1 MIRFI
6 ISGGREKVSE
16 PAKINTIKVGVSSC
30 LLGEKVRYDGGHKH
44 DHYITDTLGRF
55 FTFFPV
61 CPEVGCGLPVPRE
74 AMRLE
79 GDSASPRLVTIKT
92 RMDLTDQ
99 MLDYCRR
106 MTVALEKEDLCGFI
120 FKKNSPSSG
129 LFRVKVYNKGV
140 PAKTG
145 RGLFADALVKHFP
158 LLPVEEEGRLYDMG
172 IRENFI
178 ERVFAWRRW
187 KDYLAGERSMGELV
201 DFHTVHKL
209 QLMAHSPQI
218 FREMGKLVAE
228 GKNMDRTQLLDRYQ
242 ELFMGALTLQATVTK
257 NTDVLMHIMGYFKK
271 DISGEEKQELLEIIR
286 QYHERLIPLIVPVTL
301 LRHYVN
307 KYDEPYLKKQL
318 YLNPH
323 PMELMLR
330 NHV

>member
-1 MIRFI
+1 MV
-6 ISGGREKVSE
+6 K
-16 PAKINTIKVGVSSC
+16 TIKVGVSSC

-44 DHYITDTLGRF
+44 DHFITDTLGNF
-55 FTFFPV
+55 FHFVPV

-79 GDSASPRLVTIKT
+79 GDPDNPTLITNKT
-92 RMDLTDQ
+92 RIDLTYQ
-99 MLDYCRR
+99 MLSYCR
-106 MTVALEKEDLCGFI
+106 TKVEELEKEDLCGFI
-120 FKKNSPSSG
+120 FKKDSPSSG

-145 RGLFADALVKHFP
+145 RGLFADALVRHYP
-158 LLPVEEEGRLYDMG
+158 LLPVEEEGRLYDMN

-178 ERVFAWRRW
+178 ERVFAFRRL
-187 KDYLAGERSMGELV
+187 KDFLAGKATLGELV
-201 DFHTVHKL
+201 EFHTVHKL
-209 QLMAHSPQI
+209 QIMAQSPQLY
-218 FREMGKLVAE
+218 REMGKLVAA
-228 GKNMDRTQLLDRYQ
+228 GKGTDRQILLGRYR
-242 ELFMGALTLQATVTK
+242 ELFMRALAPHATAKK

-271 DISGEEKQELLEIIR
+271 ELTQGEKAELLEVIK
-286 QYHERLIPLIVPVTL
+286 QYHDRLIPLIVPVTL
-301 LRHYVN
+301 LRHYVG
-307 KYDEPYLKKQL
+307 KYDQPYLKKQL

>member
-1 MIRFI
+1 M
-6 ISGGREKVSE
+6 V
-16 PAKINTIKVGVSSC
+16 NTINVGVSSC

-55 FTFFPV
+55 FRFVPV
-61 CPEVGCGLPVPRE
+61 CPEVGCGLPIPRE

-79 GDSASPRLVTIKT
+79 GDPVNPRLVT
-92 RMDLTDQ
+92 RMTHIDLTDQ

-106 MTVALEKEDLCGFI
+106 VMVELEKEALCGFI
-120 FKKNSPSSG
+120 FKKGSPSSG
-129 LFRVKVYNKGV
+129 LFRVKVHTKGL

-158 LLPVEEEGRLYDMG
+158 LLPVEEEVRLYHMD
-172 IRENFI
+172 IRDNFI
-178 ERVFAWRRW
+178 ERVFAYRRW
-187 KDYLAGERSMGELV
+187 QDFLPGERSIGELV
-201 DFHTVHKL
+201 EFHTAHKL
-209 QLMAHSPQI
+209 QVMAHSPQI
-218 FREMGKLVAE
+218 YREMGKLVAE
-228 GKNMDRTQLLDRYQ
+228 GKNMDCSQLLDRYQ
-242 ELFMGALTLQATVTK
+242 HLFMRALALHANVKK
-257 NTDVLMHIMGYFKK
+257 NSDVLMHIMGYFKK
-271 DISGEEKQELLEIIR
+271 ELSPGEKVELLEIIR
-286 QYHERLIPLIVPVTL
+286 QYHGRLVPLIVPVTL

-307 KYDEPYLKKQL
+307 KYDQQYLKKQS